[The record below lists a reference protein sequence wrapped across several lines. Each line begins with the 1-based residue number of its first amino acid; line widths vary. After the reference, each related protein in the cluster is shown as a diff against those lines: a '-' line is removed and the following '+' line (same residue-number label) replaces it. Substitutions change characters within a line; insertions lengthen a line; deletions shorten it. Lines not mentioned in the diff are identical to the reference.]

1 MSRKGW
7 RERGWREEEEGVEGG
22 EEEGH
27 TWSKHDDQT
36 LS

>member
-1 MSRKGW
+1 MEGRVGRGGMEEGW

-27 TWSKHDDQT
+27 TW
-36 LS
+36 